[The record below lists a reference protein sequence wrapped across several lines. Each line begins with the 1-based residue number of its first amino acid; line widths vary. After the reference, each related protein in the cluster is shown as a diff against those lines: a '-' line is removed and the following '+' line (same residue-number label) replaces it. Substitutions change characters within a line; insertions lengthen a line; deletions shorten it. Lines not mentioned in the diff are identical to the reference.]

1 MEPELRMATME
12 NGRRLLLISNSTVYG
27 SGYLD
32 HAESEIRKFLNGA
45 TRVVFVP
52 YAVQDRRAYAAK
64 AEERFRRLGV
74 ALTSIH
80 DVSNMPRA
88 IEEAATF
95 ARTRCCEL

>member
-1 MEPELRMATME
+1 MTMIDA
-12 NGRRLLLISNSTVYG
+12 RHRLLLISNSTLYG

-32 HAESEIRKFLNGA
+32 HAENEIRGVVNGGA
-45 TRVVFVP
+45 RVLFIP

-64 AEERFRRLGV
+64 AEERFSRFGL

-88 IEEAATF
+88 ICAMVGI
-95 ARTRCCEL
+95 TRSSGLSRCRSAET